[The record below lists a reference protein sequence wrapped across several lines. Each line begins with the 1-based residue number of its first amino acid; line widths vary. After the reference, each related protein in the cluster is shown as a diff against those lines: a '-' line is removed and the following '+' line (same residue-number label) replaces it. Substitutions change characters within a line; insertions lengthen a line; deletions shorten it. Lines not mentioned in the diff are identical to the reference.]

1 MDIIEDE
8 IVNKLQ
14 EIALKVHNIALEL
27 PKSREFLG
35 KTDQILLETLKKKKI
50 V

>member
-14 EIALKVHNIALEL
+14 EIALKAHNIALEL
-27 PKSREFLG
+27 PESREFLG
-35 KTDQILLETLKKKKI
+35 KTDQILLETLESKEI
-50 V
+50 I